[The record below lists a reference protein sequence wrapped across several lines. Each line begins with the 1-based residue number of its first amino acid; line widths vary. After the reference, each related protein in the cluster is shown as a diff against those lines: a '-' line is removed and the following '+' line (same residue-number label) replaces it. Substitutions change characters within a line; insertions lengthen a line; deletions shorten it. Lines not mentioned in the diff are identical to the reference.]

1 MDFTYSVFGASENHA
16 IFYIKIYI
24 EWLGISGNRIRFKK
38 IKNVVKFQINLKYV
52 VIKHFII
59 KLLKGIEKAYV

>member
-1 MDFTYSVFGASENHA
+1 MDFTYSVFGASENQA

-24 EWLGISGNRIRFKK
+24 ERLGISGNRIRFKK
-38 IKNVVKFQINLKYV
+38 IKNEVKFQINLKYV
-52 VIKHFII
+52 VIKYFII